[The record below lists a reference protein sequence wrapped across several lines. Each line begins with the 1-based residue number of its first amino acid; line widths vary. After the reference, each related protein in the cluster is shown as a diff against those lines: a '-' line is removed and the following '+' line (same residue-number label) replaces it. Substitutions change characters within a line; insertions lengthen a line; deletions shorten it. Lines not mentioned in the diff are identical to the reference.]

1 MNRADLI
8 LGSLLVY
15 SLATALHLSLA
26 ALIFARRPRGTE
38 VKIFAAANLVL
49 AAWHLLQLFEYSMAL
64 APEGLPPG
72 GVLWLTRLQL
82 MLQLLVLTIFFQ
94 LFANFQRLY
103 RRPPPSLRAA
113 IITHVQR
120 WRRFYVVAAWWVLVL
135 ALAYYAGGQGKL
147 HAQVGEWRAL
157 LGPLSAYLF
166 AGSLVFLI
174 LVLFPARP
182 GQERVGIA
190 NLGRGMMLL
199 GLLLCVFFVALWH
212 DSHPARIRLAVLPIL
227 HIQSVSFVVFFGLVR
242 YEFSFMDRY
251 IRDGI
256 RLLLWTGL
264 SLIVL
269 FIFNRIHFAAPSW
282 GRYATSLCRL
292 AVLGLAIAV
301 GPALDRALRPWMD
314 RVLFDR
320 DVDLRRGVHRFSQR
334 LSRSR
339 SLAELE
345 RGALLDIQ
353 EGVHPKSLRLL
364 LGDTPR
370 NRQWAESLKDEE
382 HSYRLRI
389 PLVAAG
395 RSLGWLLLGERRNCY
410 PWFDAERRYLE
421 VVSELLGSALDAMGA
436 GEFDSKSGAAA
447 RARAHDIAS
456 EAEELRG
463 ELAVIR
469 RELSAARRELVAMRE
484 RLDPELVESILRICA
499 EVGER
504 DPGAAIGI
512 LKSLRRVYAYIL
524 EQDGSGV
531 RLSEEIAFVQDL
543 LALEKLRLRNRLEVG
558 LSLDPALNEQL
569 VPRRVLQPLI
579 DNALI
584 HGLSRELHTGR
595 IRVNAAAQ
603 GGRCSLTVED
613 NGRGFLGDLHQDAL
627 RGEGGL
633 SRVLRAAQELYGDEV
648 ILRLDKPEE
657 AGTRVCLSLPRRAKE
672 HRRDPD
678 A

>member
-26 ALIFARRPRGTE
+26 VLIFARRPRGME

-64 APEGLPPG
+64 APDGLAPSR
-72 GVLWLTRLQL
+72 VFWLTRLQL

-135 ALAYYAGGQGKL
+135 ALAYYAGGKGKL

-166 AGSLVFLI
+166 AGSLIFLI

-264 SLIVL
+264 SLVVL
-269 FIFNRIHFAAPSW
+269 FIFNRIHFDAPSW
-282 GRYATSLCRL
+282 GRYPTSLCRL

-320 DVDLRRGVHRFSQR
+320 DVDLRRGVHRFAQR

-353 EGVHPKSLRLL
+353 EAVHPKSLRLL
-364 LGDTPR
+364 LGNTPR

-389 PLVAAG
+389 PLVVAG

-410 PWFDAERRYLE
+410 PWFEAERRYLE

-463 ELAVIR
+463 ELAVSR
-469 RELSAARRELVAMRE
+469 RELAAARRELVAMQE
-484 RLDPELVESILRICA
+484 RLDPELVESVLRICA
-499 EVGER
+499 EVGDR

-531 RLSEEIAFVQDL
+531 RLSEEIAFAQDL

-595 IRVNAAAQ
+595 IQVNAAAQ

-672 HRRDPD
+672 HHRDPD